1 MDGACKEHCKMIRRY
16 DVVNGNKQLFMS
28 DTLSSENKLD
38 SEGKHVTSMPVTNGG
53 VLLLRYTHVAGAVRH
68 AVIL

>member
-1 MDGACKEHCKMIRRY
+1 M
-16 DVVNGNKQLFMS
+16 VSGNKQLFMS

-38 SEGKHVTSMPVTNGG
+38 CEEKHVTSMPVTNGG

-68 AVIL
+68 TVIL

>member
-1 MDGACKEHCKMIRRY
+1 
-16 DVVNGNKQLFMS
+16 MS

-38 SEGKHVTSMPVTNGG
+38 CEEKHVTSMAVTNGG